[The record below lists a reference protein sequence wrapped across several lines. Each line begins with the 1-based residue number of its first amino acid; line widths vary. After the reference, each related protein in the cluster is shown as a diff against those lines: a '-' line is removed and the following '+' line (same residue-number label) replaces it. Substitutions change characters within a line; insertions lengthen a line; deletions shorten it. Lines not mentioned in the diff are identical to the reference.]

1 MKRFVHIF
9 LICYV
14 VTSVFFIYFFGNMNF
29 FGEQG
34 FHMDIVDLITILT
47 TWALA
52 SALILAGI
60 LAGIIYIITKLG
72 KKSK

>member
-1 MKRFVHIF
+1 MKRFIHIF

-34 FHMDIVDLITILT
+34 FHMDMVDLITILT

-60 LAGIIYIITKLG
+60 IYIITKLG

>member
-1 MKRFVHIF
+1 MNGFLKIF

-14 VTSVFFIYFFGNMNF
+14 VSSVFFIYFFGNMNF

-34 FHMDIVDLITILT
+34 FHMDMDSLITILT
-47 TWALA
+47 TWAFV

-60 LAGIIYIITKLG
+60 IRIITKSG
-72 KKSK
+72 RKSK